1 MTGFVDNLGE
11 VCALD
16 RGQVDLWYVLLDSI
30 VAEGLEDE
38 YRAILP
44 ADEVSA
50 CDRFVFPEGRRQ
62 CLVSRVLVR
71 TVLSRY
77 TGDALAAWEFDS
89 NSYGKPAVKHPAG
102 CPLRFNLSHTTGLV
116 VCAVSLGCEIGVDAE
131 DTHRRCADLSIAS
144 RYFAPEEV
152 ALLEAAP
159 KDDRPRRFFQ
169 LWTLKEAYIKAKGAG
184 LSIPLNDFAFSIPES
199 GPAQVSFRNP
209 ALGDARQW
217 QFTQLRLADRF
228 QVAVAVHLPVDQRAT
243 LRVRETVPLRRTLC
257 GRTLGFSDALE
268 CQLDGDRQP
277 G

>member
-11 VCALD
+11 VCALG

-77 TGDALAAWEFDS
+77 TGDAPAAWEFDS

-131 DTHRRCADLSIAS
+131 DTQRRCADLSIAS

-152 ALLEAAP
+152 AWLEAAP
-159 KDDRPRRFFQ
+159 KDDRPRRFFE
-169 LWTLKEAYIKAKGAG
+169 LWTLKEAYIKANGAG
-184 LSIPLNDFAFSIPES
+184 LSIPLDQFAFAFPES
-199 GPAQVSFRNP
+199 GPPRISFRNP
-209 ALGDARQW
+209 ALGDASQW

-228 QVAVAVHLPVDQRAT
+228 QVAVAIHLPVDQCAT
-243 LRVRETVPLRRTLC
+243 LCVREILPLRRTLSR
-257 GRTLGFSDALE
+257 RTLEFSDAHE